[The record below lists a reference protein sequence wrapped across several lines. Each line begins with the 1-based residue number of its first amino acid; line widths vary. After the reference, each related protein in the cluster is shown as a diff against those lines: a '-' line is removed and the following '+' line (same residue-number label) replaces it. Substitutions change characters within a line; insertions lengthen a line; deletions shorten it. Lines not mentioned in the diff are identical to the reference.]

1 VRWKRRRSSVLLNR
15 TPLAMHP
22 QAGPTK
28 NARLKPF
35 NFLSRPPFVLPPR
48 GTKRRRLFQPP
59 FVCFCFCPSRPLL
72 PISVCYVSDTLL
84 LLLLLRA
91 PLETCRPLPAQISEL
106 MRRVMSQMLFSL

>member
-1 VRWKRRRSSVLLNR
+1 MRRKRRRSSGLPNR
-15 TPLAMHP
+15 APLAMRP

-35 NFLSRPPFVLPPR
+35 NLLSRPPFVLPPR
-48 GTKRRRLFQPP
+48 GTKRRQLFQPP

-72 PISVCYVSDTLL
+72 NISVCYAGDTL

-91 PLETCRPLPAQISEL
+91 PLETCCPPRAQISEL